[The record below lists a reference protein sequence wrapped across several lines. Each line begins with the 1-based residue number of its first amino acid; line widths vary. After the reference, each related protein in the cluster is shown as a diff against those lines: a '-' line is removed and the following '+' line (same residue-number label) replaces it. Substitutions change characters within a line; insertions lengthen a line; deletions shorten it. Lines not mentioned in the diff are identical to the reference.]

1 MGHLGRA
8 SVDASC
14 CTLGITYPFPWLEQE
29 APGTLAV
36 VAFSAAMFSF
46 ALFHPQ
52 DNVLAQLKGDL
63 FVPTDFEDLYQFRRW
78 HGSSTEGTH
87 SLKGWENL
95 GRSIPGIRDSTL
107 VSPAQGSHNPKTR
120 TRAVTAV
127 FRERI

>member
-1 MGHLGRA
+1 M
-8 SVDASC
+8 
-14 CTLGITYPFPWLEQE
+14 
-29 APGTLAV
+29 LAV

-63 FVPTDFEDLYQFRRW
+63 LVPTDFEDLYQFRRW
-78 HGSSTEGTH
+78 HGSSMEGTH

-95 GRSIPGIRDSTL
+95 GRSSPGITL